1 MIRQVSL
8 PYAVLNFKAHHTL
21 KNKVLS
27 AIEKIAPNSIVS
39 IDHQIF
45 KTDWNIPDDISRE
58 YVDILRPALSV
69 DLAKMFNTLGFDQYT
84 VHNIWFQQYIKND
97 SHSWHNHNACH
108 YTCIYY
114 LELPAGAPKTQFLD
128 PIDQKTIFE
137 IDTNEGDIL
146 IIPSMIKHRSPI
158 ITTDVRKTI
167 VSFNASVICDNKQ

>member
-39 IDHQIF
+39 TDHQIF
-45 KTDWNIPDDISRE
+45 KTDWNMPDGISRK
-58 YVDILRPALSV
+58 YVDILRPELSA
-69 DLAKMFNTLGFDQYT
+69 DLGEIFITLGFDQYT

-97 SHSWHNHNACH
+97 SHSWHNHALCH

-114 LELPAGAPKTQFLD
+114 LELPKGAPKTQFLD
-128 PIDQKTIFE
+128 PVDQKTIFE
-137 IDTNEGDIL
+137 IDAIEGNIL
-146 IIPSMIKHRSPI
+146 IIPSIIKHRSPP

-167 VSFNASVICDNKQ
+167 ISFNASVICDNKQ

>member
-27 AIEKIAPNSIVS
+27 AIEQIAPNSIAS

-69 DLAKMFNTLGFDQYT
+69 DLA
-84 VHNIWFQQYIKND
+84 
-97 SHSWHNHNACH
+97 A
-108 YTCIYY
+108 
-114 LELPAGAPKTQFLD
+114 
-128 PIDQKTIFE
+128 
-137 IDTNEGDIL
+137 
-146 IIPSMIKHRSPI
+146 
-158 ITTDVRKTI
+158 
-167 VSFNASVICDNKQ
+167 